1 MTRTVLVFQ
10 RCLALSVLAIAVLA
24 AALASPHGAAL
35 ASFPPAGT
43 DTLPVSGEVSIT
55 SRIGQETIPLSG
67 TATIQR
73 AASHDESGIE
83 VQSAELTA
91 LSLSGSSVTGSVRV
105 SESPTAISAG
115 ELRAKQTTASYPASS
130 YFDVYAIVT
139 VPASPGGTTD
149 LQNYTAIHTVAGTLL
164 QWPPNNAVYST
175 TPSPCVP
182 LLPSAPKAICI
193 TSLAFTVSGGVGG
206 LTQLA
211 KIDVPANGARNITA
225 EIALAFAGL
234 FALTAAA
241 WWLRHL
247 AR

>member
-1 MTRTVLVFQ
+1 MMRTSHVFQ
-10 RCLALSVLAIAVLA
+10 RCFALGVLAIAVIA
-24 AALASPHGAAL
+24 IGLASPHRPAF

-43 DTLPVSGEVSIT
+43 DTLPVSGQVSIA
-55 SRIGQETIPLSG
+55 SRIGQETILLSG

-73 AASHDESGIE
+73 AASHLESGYE

-91 LSLSGSSVTGSVRV
+91 LNLSGSSVTGPVSV
-105 SESPTAISAG
+105 SKSSTAISAG

-149 LQNYTAIHTVAGTLL
+149 LQNYTAIHMVAGTLL
-164 QWPPNNAVYST
+164 QWPPYNAVYSA
-175 TPSPCVP
+175 TPSLCVP

-193 TSLAFTVSGGVGG
+193 TSLSFTVGVGVGG
-206 LTQLA
+206 FTELA
-211 KIDVPANGARNITA
+211 RVDAPATGTRNITA
-225 EIALAFAGL
+225 EIALAFAGVL
-234 FALTAAA
+234 ALSAAA
-241 WWLRHL
+241 WWLRRL